1 MYQTKYQDGLLNMVQ
16 MLIKILAWFN
26 FEFQSKLQE
35 DYETVQT
42 MLEEKDK
49 EVETLHNEL
58 TEKAPDQSGE
68 HALVVSKNVVL
79 LFCVWN

>member
-1 MYQTKYQDGLLNMVQ
+1 
-16 MLIKILAWFN
+16 MLIKIPVWFN

-49 EVETLHNEL
+49 EVEALHNEL

-68 HALVVSKNVVL
+68 HALVVSICVAL
-79 LFCVWN
+79 LICVWT